1 MADKRSWYFVATRFP
16 GESLHRLFVKSR
28 PPMIDSH
35 IATFG
40 PAEFL
45 EFLSKGGTPGI
56 CLRVALGIGAKH
68 ADPPHPFA
76 LLRPR
81 HDRPNR
87 RAKPCDELAIR
98 LNFCTLLVV
107 WSVDTV
113 HKSKTTE

>member
-1 MADKRSWYFVATRFP
+1 MVDKRSWYFVATRFP
-16 GESLHRLFVKSR
+16 GESLHRTLRQV
-28 PPMIDSH
+28 PPTDDLPH

-45 EFLSKGGTPGI
+45 EFLSKGGKPGVYF
-56 CLRVALGIGAKH
+56 RVALGIRAKH

-87 RAKPCDELAIR
+87 RANPCEELAIG
-98 LNFCTLLVV
+98 LTFCAPPIV
-107 WSVDTV
+107 WSLDTI